1 MFASYR
7 RRFLVSLLLL
17 TLSVPWL
24 ATLWLDSTLWGLPV
38 WLIYSIAGTLV
49 FTILT
54 AVLLQAAWNHD

>member
-17 TLSVPWL
+17 TLPVSWL
-24 ATLWLDSTLWGLPV
+24 DTLWLDSTLQGLPV

>member
-17 TLSVPWL
+17 TLPVPWL

-49 FTILT
+49 FTVLT